1 MFFYFNAPKMIKF
14 DLKYMY
20 LSARSFDIVVLLRL
34 LKIVA
39 KYTSQNL
46 RFYLLKKTRSAT
58 INIFEKKIFSV

>member
-1 MFFYFNAPKMIKF
+1 MIKF

-20 LSARSFDIVVLLRL
+20 LSVRSFDIVVLFRL

-39 KYTSQNL
+39 KYTTQNL
-46 RFYLLKKTRSAT
+46 RFYLLKETRSVT